1 MGTQARAVV
10 ASIVAIALSAPM
22 AFAATTH
29 DEYVAQVSP
38 ICKDAAQAAKRIPK
52 KIKSTGD
59 PTADSLLATKA
70 FGKLL
75 AKTTRRIAAIQPD
88 PADADAARAWIK
100 GLRLQKSQIDTFL
113 SAIAHGNAKLAKSMI
128 RRISAT
134 ERRNGKRAANL
145 GLTACARGGHA
156 G

>member
-1 MGTQARAVV
+1 MPIHGRGLLGAV
-10 ASIVAIALSAPM
+10 AAVAILAPM
-22 AFAATTH
+22 AVAATTH

-38 ICKDAAQAAKRIPK
+38 ICKDAARQAKRIPK

-75 AKTTRRIAAIQPD
+75 AKTTRRIAAVQPD
-88 PADADAARAWIK
+88 PMDADATRAWIK
-100 GLRLQKSQIDTFL
+100 GLRLQKSQIDRFL
-113 SAIAHGNAKLAKSMI
+113 SSIAHGNAKLAKTLI
-128 RRISAT
+128 KRISAT
-134 ERRNGKRAANL
+134 EQTNRKRAAQL
-145 GLTACARGGHA
+145 GLTACTSGGHP